1 MRRRFCVLMLFAQA
15 LVSTAQTKRALL
27 IGIDTYQPP
36 GTTAEHP
43 AGCAYGRCELG
54 SFQNLQGAVNDAQ
67 SMADLLTS
75 PKFGFPASQVVLLSN
90 PGPPQPAPGVTVL
103 PATQTDRAGIL
114 AVMRKYL
121 VDVPARGDTVIFFDA
136 SHGSLRVNSQGS
148 KMTVPPNGTL
158 VHANSTLVPAD
169 AYKGG
174 FDISDREMTHIFQAA
189 LDKGVHLTV
198 ILDSCHSGGATRGLE
213 KYRARSLA
221 FDPRDLNQGPEV
233 AANGQPRPSPT
244 ERTDNPALVFSAAQQ
259 DQEADE
265 ADPTPAQPES
275 HGAFTA
281 ALIEALQAL
290 PADTPASL
298 VYQRVKAV
306 LEANSF
312 THQEPDLDATAAR
325 RQQPLF
331 GGGAAGDRKSV
342 RAAALKDGPGRSDG
356 GTFRRVSGVGVGSE
370 FVSTQKNAHGEIT
383 RLRLDNLQGIA
394 RSTATVVSPA
404 GAKVNSGE
412 VFEAKEMDPGR
423 VGAPALL
430 DMAGNPSHQ
439 RTPCS
444 RCGDQTS
451 GSSDRR

>member
-1 MRRRFCVLMLFAQA
+1 
-15 LVSTAQTKRALL
+15 
-27 IGIDTYQPP
+27 
-36 GTTAEHP
+36 
-43 AGCAYGRCELG
+43 
-54 SFQNLQGAVNDAQ
+54 
-67 SMADLLTS
+67 
-75 PKFGFPASQVVLLSN
+75 
-90 PGPPQPAPGVTVL
+90 
-103 PATQTDRAGIL
+103 
-114 AVMRKYL
+114 MRKYL

-148 KMTVPPNGTL
+148 KMTVLLNGTL

-174 FDISDREMTHIFQAA
+174 FDISDSRDDA
-189 LDKGVHLTV
+189 HLPGGTGQGRASDC
-198 ILDSCHSGGATRGLE
+198 DSGLVPQRGRRCGLE

-342 RAAALKDGPGRSDG
+342 RAAALKMAPDGSVWLDIG
-356 GTFRRVSGVGVGSE
+356 RVSGVGVGSE

-412 VFEAKEMDPGR
+412 VFELKKWI
-423 VGAPALL
+423 PAES
-430 DMAGNPSHQ
+430 A
-439 RTPCS
+439 PCS
-444 RCGDQTS
+444 S
-451 GSSDRR
+451 GHGRQPLSPANSMQPLRRSNKRE